1 MRESPDLLL
10 FFSPSLLFSSG
21 ELEAEVELLCW
32 WWTSTS
38 ERERR
43 LEKTDIVPFPI
54 KYDIFYIYQL
64 SSTFVSDFVLASL
77 LPPVLGEESAARLGL
92 AEEEDP
98 EPPPGASLSKILN
111 LKENQKIQI
120 TLSLGTQCVSP
131 PYVKKNNASLK
142 GFYFLL
148 PDLP

>member
-43 LEKTDIVPFPI
+43 LEKTDIIPFPI

-77 LPPVLGEESAARLGL
+77 LPPVLGEESAARL
-92 AEEEDP
+92 AEEDDP

-111 LKENQKIQI
+111 LKESQKIQI
-120 TLSLGTQCVSP
+120 TLSLGTQ
-131 PYVKKNNASLK
+131 
-142 GFYFLL
+142 YFCSVCKEK
-148 PDLP
+148 